1 MKNLGIS
8 FVMALSMG
16 VLLFSGAC
24 NAQSKNQPCKT
35 CDQQE
40 MAFEQYNSQREMTG
54 QSTLRLPEFDGGM
67 DALYQYMADNLEYPN
82 SLKSSKAEGTTLV
95 QFTVGTDGSIS
106 SVSVVRSSGYS
117 EMDEEAVRLVESF
130 PNWKPAAKN
139 GEVMAMKTQLPV
151 RFVYYEEEEE

>member
-8 FVMALSMG
+8 FVMSLFIG
-16 VLLFSGAC
+16 ILLFNGVC
-24 NAQSKNQPCKT
+24 NAQNKTQPCKT

-54 QSTLRLPEFDGGM
+54 QSTLRLPEFSGGM
-67 DALYQYMADNLEYPN
+67 DSLYLYMAENLEYPDA
-82 SLKSSKAEGTTLV
+82 LKSSKAEGTTLV
-95 QFTVGTDGSIS
+95 QFTVGIDGEIS
-106 SVSVVRSSGYS
+106 SVSVVRSSGYP

-139 GEVMAMKTQLPV
+139 GEAMAMKTQLPV
-151 RFVYYEEEEE
+151 RFVYYEEDEE

>member
-8 FVMALSMG
+8 FVMSLFIGILLS
-16 VLLFSGAC
+16 SGIC
-24 NAQSKNQPCKT
+24 FAQNNTQPCKT

-40 MAFEQYNSQREMTG
+40 MAFDQYNSNQELTG
-54 QSTLRLPEFDGGM
+54 RSTLRLPEFDGGM
-67 DALYQYMADNLEYPN
+67 DSLYLYMAENLEYPN

-106 SVSVVRSSGYS
+106 SVSVVRSSGYP

-139 GEVMAMKTQLPV
+139 GELMAMKTQLPV
-151 RFVYYEEEEE
+151 RFVYYEEDEE